1 MPPSIRLTNLVAHP
15 DHLLWCRPCHWRTVA
30 STEKFNWL
38 LHVVFFRQ
46 LSPLLLH
53 QKWHHRQLC
62 AVHFGAF
69 LSSCAPPNLCN
80 LAHTAQ
86 PVKSC
91 WRHESASRFLS
102 TGISTIEQCGS
113 LRISR
118 WQSRRWLH
126 QLEKK
131 VMFFR
136 KLWKSLWDCLIS
148 CFDFF

>member
-1 MPPSIRLTNLVAHP
+1 MEGGIRLHTKLVAHP

-30 STEKFNWL
+30 STEKCNSL
-38 LHVVFFRQ
+38 LHAVFFQ
-46 LSPLLLH
+46 AVVSTAAAPKVTSSPIV
-53 QKWHHRQLC
+53 R
-62 AVHFGAF
+62 FGAF

-91 WRHESASRFLS
+91 WRHESASRLLS

-126 QLEKK
+126 QLKKK